1 VPAAA
6 NGHLL
11 SSGGQLFVA
20 RCPCSQIIL
29 QNEAAIRGRLLWG
42 RTSTIRGHA
51 ARGEG
56 ILRNRLDIGRARL
69 CATTRSYHP
78 ENGTKR
84 SILTLQDE
92 VEVQFPPQRIGPRA
106 LLTEF
111 MSSIEQ
117 GAPYRLFKARTEERD
132 GEITEIE
139 DRLARAKARL
149 VAREAVQVNVAQV
162 YADTVHQLETLLGD
176 PDLVEQARGFLGML
190 VHRNVLTPD
199 PAAIHGVAA
208 VIETGLGSLAP
219 GSARDDDR
227 DAIAQRLT
235 PTLAD
240 LVRRPLSC

>member
-1 VPAAA
+1 M
-6 NGHLL
+6 
-11 SSGGQLFVA
+11 
-20 RCPCSQIIL
+20 
-29 QNEAAIRGRLLWG
+29 LWG

-208 VIETGLGSLAP
+208 VIETDLGSLAP